1 MAQIALFESNL
12 GHFIKTIYL
21 PTYFAQQPSL
31 TYRKKYLGK
40 QVEILISF
48 TTLEHFGGDEEPYWS
63 TL

>member
-40 QVEILISF
+40 QVEIL
-48 TTLEHFGGDEEPYWS
+48 TKG
-63 TL
+63 